1 MSFFPFFFSSFF
13 EFLRVEFLRD
23 LDSKGTSLLVLSVN
37 LSPFFSH
44 NSCDPAIVIST
55 MCGYQERKAGVRK
68 VKKLFSFFTT
78 RLREKERGETLR
90 AVLLQLNPHPLSFLP
105 FSNSHLFPG
114 HPLPPRRG
122 GLLRRHRRHR
132 PLHSLHR
139 PRRPELEFVL
149 SRRRHLFLESLV
161 DRRGP
166 AAARLRARVGSR
178 RRRGLLCE
186 QAVRPGDPEDRG
198 GAPVRAGAGALF
210 SFFIESERARDSA
223 GGVGERENTK
233 THSSF
238 FSRFPSRQMYF
249 MVSFKFA
256 GAGVLSA
263 IVLGVA
269 VAQAWGRGLPSF
281 LSSGPNETFATQ
293 VEHQVSAAWT
303 WVAQPLLF
311 GLVGTQVVFS
321 KIPREAVPRALAAIF
336 AGWAARM
343 PATFL
348 SVSFSHLNTREKLF
362 VVLNWL
368 PKATVQAALAAA
380 PLERVEAEMGAPEA
394 GAAAAEYTKFG
405 EDALVTILL
414 SVLICG
420 PLGVALVA
428 LLGPMLVKPDGEEE
442 EGGAGKGKLEAADAG
457 GSSSSVGGG
466 RRAGGGHLRRL
477 GSDAASALAAMPAAS
492 VGGRAWQLLS
502 MPTVLPAVTRT
513 GGGVVGVGGGGAG
526 GARGAPKVG
535 GAAAAGEKEET
546 ENEEVQELDEDEE
559 LERLRRED
567 VDDAYADALL
577 ADVDPCLH
585 ALLQEVELE
594 AWQLEAAA
602 GSAPVGRAAAAAAA
616 ARLRGASAGLR
627 RRLLEREPGRIASVD
642 GAREFFRRLQATEGR
657 GAGGGGAGRE
667 SNGTV

>member
-1 MSFFPFFFSSFF
+1 MKRSAPCFFSSTPTPSPFSPF
-13 EFLRVEFLRD
+13 QTLI
-23 LDSKGTSLLVLSVN
+23 SSQGIPSLLVAAASFDDIVAIALYTVFIALAVPSSSSS
-37 LSPFFSH
+37 SPGGGISSSKVWSIAAAPLQLVFGLALGLAGAAVCSASRLF
-44 NSCDPAIVIST
+44 DRAI
-55 MCGYQERKAGVRK
+55 
-68 VKKLFSFFTT
+68 
-78 RLREKERGETLR
+78 LRTA
-90 AVLLQLNPHPLSFLP
+90 AVLLCALAQVRYFPFL
-105 FSNSHLFPG
+105 
-114 HPLPPRRG
+114 
-122 GLLRRHRRHR
+122 
-132 PLHSLHR
+132 
-139 PRRPELEFVL
+139 
-149 SRRRHLFLESLV
+149 
-161 DRRGP
+161 
-166 AAARLRARVGSR
+166 LRAR
-178 RRRGLLCE
+178 E
-186 QAVRPGDPEDRG
+186 Q
-198 GAPVRAGAGALF
+198 
-210 SFFIESERARDSA
+210 ESISTQL

-336 AGWAARM
+336 AGWVARM